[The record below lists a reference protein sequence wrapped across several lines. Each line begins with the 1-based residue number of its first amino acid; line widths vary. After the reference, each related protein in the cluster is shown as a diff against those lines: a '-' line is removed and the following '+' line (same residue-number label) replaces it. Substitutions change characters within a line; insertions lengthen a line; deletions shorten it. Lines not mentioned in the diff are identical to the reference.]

1 MTNFLNSY
9 ATEADGFR
17 ILVEPDPNA
26 RSPRESGFRNLG
38 HIRIPPDKRF
48 GRLTSDDVA
57 DRTSLGSMVCRYG
70 TDKDAIALPLYAIYT
85 GDETSGYF
93 QIHRSPFFADRQ
105 GAQVGYIAATHS
117 EVLGYFNRPS
127 MSEELYR
134 ASVDRMTDEI
144 MLMNTYLCGEV
155 YRYQVM
161 DAEDEVVA
169 QGSSIYESEMAVDEA
184 MEAVERLKA
193 STVPGMLM

>member
-9 ATEADGFR
+9 ATEAEGFR

-57 DRTSLGSMVCRYG
+57 DRTSLEAMVRSYGSDRE
-70 TDKDAIALPLYAIYT
+70 AIALPLYAIYT

-93 QIHRSPFFADRQ
+93 QIHSAPFFADRQ

-117 EVLGYFNRPS
+117 EVMSYFNRPT

-155 YRYQVM
+155 YRYQVL
-161 DAEDEVVA
+161 DADDEIVA
-169 QGSSIYESEMAVDEA
+169 QGNSIYESEMAIDEA
-184 MEAVERLKA
+184 MEAVDRLKA
-193 STVPGMLM
+193 HEVPGMVM

>member
-26 RSPRESGFRNLG
+26 RSPRESGFKNLG
-38 HIRIPPDKRF
+38 HIRIPPEKRF

-57 DRTSLGSMVCRYG
+57 DRASLEAMVHSYGSDRES
-70 TDKDAIALPLYAIYT
+70 IALPLYAIYT

-93 QIHRSPFFADRQ
+93 QIHNAPFFADRQ

-117 EVLGYFNRPS
+117 EVMSYFNRPS

-134 ASVDRMTDEI
+134 ASVDRMADEI

-155 YRYQVM
+155 YRYQVL
-161 DAEDEVVA
+161 DADDEIVA
-169 QGSSIYESEMAVDEA
+169 QGTSIYESEMAVDEA
-184 MEAVERLKA
+184 LGAIERLKEMTPPA
-193 STVPGMLM
+193 MVM